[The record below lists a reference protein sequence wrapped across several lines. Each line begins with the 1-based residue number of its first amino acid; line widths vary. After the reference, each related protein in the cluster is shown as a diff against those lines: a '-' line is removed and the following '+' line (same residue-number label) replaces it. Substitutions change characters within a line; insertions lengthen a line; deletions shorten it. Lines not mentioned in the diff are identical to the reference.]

1 MGYIG
6 VIIHLLTDPI
16 FLGHPSKDCHDHE
29 PSPTPGVVGVVYF
42 HGTFVTSELGLNVLS
57 MEQRE
62 MIGKN

>member
-29 PSPTPGVVGVVYF
+29 PCWTPGVVGVAYF
-42 HGTFVTSELGLNVLS
+42 HGTFAVCDLRVGVECLVDGANV
-57 MEQRE
+57 
-62 MIGKN
+62 K